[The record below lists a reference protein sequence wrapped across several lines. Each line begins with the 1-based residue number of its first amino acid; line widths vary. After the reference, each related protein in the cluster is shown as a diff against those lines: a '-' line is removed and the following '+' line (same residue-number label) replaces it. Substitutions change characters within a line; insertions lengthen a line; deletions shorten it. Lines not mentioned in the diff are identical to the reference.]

1 VNNKLLGKL
10 LEHRQKKAKDM
21 STINLCINNE
31 TQIFNKFTMF
41 DKEIAEIN
49 WNTITRIDNELI
61 EYLKNEVVNV
71 PIKYNIKVDI
81 YVKQNMVNKVSDIE
95 NLIKENIQLKIN
107 QLDTKIKNVIKQSFI
122 FLLIGLILIGLTEYS
137 KIIVNTVLHK
147 ELVIVMSWVFMWKA
161 IELVYFKRI
170 KLKKEKLK
178 LLKMCYCEYK
188 IKKII
193 N

>member
-1 VNNKLLGKL
+1 MYNKLLGKL
-10 LEHRQKKAKDM
+10 FKYRQKKAKDM
-21 STINLCINNE
+21 STINLCINAE

-49 WNTITRIDNELI
+49 WNIITRIDNELI

-71 PIKYNIKVDI
+71 PIKNNIKVDI
-81 YVKQNMVNKVSDIE
+81 YVKQKMVNKVSDIE

-107 QLDTKIKNVIKQSFI
+107 QLDTKIKNIIMQSLIFI
-122 FLLIGLILIGLTEYS
+122 LIGLILIGIAEYS
-137 KIIVNTVLHK
+137 KFIVNTVLHK

-161 IELVYFKRI
+161 IELIYFERR
-170 KLKKEKLK
+170 KLKKEKFK
-178 LLKMCYCEYK
+178 LLKMCFCEYK
-188 IKKII
+188 IKKVI